1 MSSLIQLRHTLHQY
15 PETAGEENLTTQ
27 RILDFFKPLKPD
39 GVIEE
44 LGGTGLAFVFKG
56 KQPGKRLLFRCELD
70 ALPIEE
76 KGTPS
81 YHSRISG
88 KAHLCGHDGHMA
100 IICGLGEKLAQQR
113 PESGE
118 VVLLFQ
124 PAEETGEGAQRII
137 ADPKFERIQPDF
149 AFALHNL
156 PGFALHQIITRKGTF
171 AAGSTGMTLNFFGKT
186 SHAAHPKDGN
196 NPAEAISKLIL
207 ALPEIRNIIPGFCLA
222 TVIHIELGS
231 LAFGTS
237 AGKGSLS
244 LTLRAFDQENLEL
257 LIQKVEEK
265 AKELAAADQLQLE
278 IKFRE
283 SFAVSK
289 NDPDAAI
296 LAEQTFESLGLDVS
310 EKPDPF
316 RWSEDFGL
324 FSQICPSY
332 LFGLGAGESCPRL
345 HEPTYDFPDELIET
359 GVRIFERIIQKE
371 TLQGD

>member
-1 MSSLIQLRHTLHQY
+1 MNPLIQLRHSLHQH
-15 PETAGEENLTTQ
+15 PEIAGEERQTAQ

-39 GVIEE
+39 ETIEE
-44 LGGTGLAFVFKG
+44 LGGTGLAFIFKG
-56 KQPGKRLLFRCELD
+56 KKPGKRLLFRCELD
-70 ALPIEE
+70 ALPIQE
-76 KGTPS
+76 KGNPS
-81 YHSRISG
+81 YQSTVSG

-100 IICGLGEKLAQQR
+100 IICGLGEKLSQNR

-124 PAEETGEGAQRII
+124 PAEETGEGAKRVLE
-137 ADPKFERIQPDF
+137 DPTFDKIRPDF

-156 PGFALHQIITRKGTF
+156 PGFPLHQVIFRKGTF
-171 AAGSTGMTLNFFGKT
+171 AAGSTGMTIHFSGKT
-186 SHAAHPKDGN
+186 SHAAHPEDGH

-207 ALPEIRNIIPGFCLA
+207 ALPEIRNSFPGFTLA
-222 TVIHIELGS
+222 TVIHVELGS

-244 LTLRAFDQENLEL
+244 LTLRAFDQGNLEL

-265 AKELAAADQLQLE
+265 AQELAAEDQLELE
-278 IKFRE
+278 IEFLE

-289 NDPDAAI
+289 NDPHAAN
-296 LAEQTFESLGLDVS
+296 LAELAFEDLGLDVI
-310 EKPDPF
+310 ENAEPF

-324 FSQICPSY
+324 FSQSCPSY
-332 LFGLGAGESCPRL
+332 LFGLGAGENCPQL

-359 GVRIFERIIQKE
+359 GVRVFERIIQKE